1 MVERRSPKPVV
12 GGSSPSWPA
21 SGCKILKVGG
31 MKKLLSQ
38 YKLTKEE
45 LSKVI
50 FPLKEQIR
58 NALVSVLV
66 VVTIIT
72 LFLTLIDFV
81 LSAFVSSVL

>member
-1 MVERRSPKPVV
+1 
-12 GGSSPSWPA
+12 
-21 SGCKILKVGG
+21 

-58 NALVSVLV
+58 NALISVLV